1 MISLSFN
8 LSPDIKTCLTQ
19 IDDFRKE
26 ILLTPLTQTKL
37 VELQWNARQAYLT
50 SWESL
55 LGKHRVSTA
64 KLTIAFDHVRQAWT
78 GSPVSVSTGV
88 IAPLAKL
95 LTSRDAAGS
104 DTEKVLA
111 YLDSDS
117 IHPILQAAI
126 AHLNFAPS
134 PLACLVSLIYLA
146 RRGYDGNWM
155 VCIDQF
161 WPSHQNAY
169 KNVLGQSQMAASITS
184 WLEFYTQGALYQFGL
199 THTAVLHPSKETS
212 RGIWALSDR
221 EKAILNV
228 LEKPGTS
235 ITNRDVH
242 KRFKISQVTASR
254 DLAKLA
260 ALNLVYPHG
269 HGRSTYYTRV

>member
-8 LSPDIKTCLTQ
+8 LSSGIKTRLTQ
-19 IDDFRKE
+19 IDTFRRD

-37 VELQWNARQAYLT
+37 LELQWNARQTYLT

-64 KLTIAFDHVRQAWT
+64 KLTIAFDHIRQAWT

-95 LTSRDAAGS
+95 LASHGAAGS

-111 YLDSDS
+111 YLDSDN

-161 WPSHQNAY
+161 WPSHQDSY
-169 KNVLGQSQMAASITS
+169 RSILGQSQNAPSITP
-184 WLEFYTQGALYQFGL
+184 WLEFYCHAAVHQYGLAHGALLHQ
-199 THTAVLHPSKETS
+199 TAETS
-212 RGIWALSDR
+212 KGIWTLSDR
-221 EKAILNV
+221 QKNILGL
-228 LEKPGTS
+228 LESPEIS
-235 ITNRDVH
+235 ITNRAVQ
-242 KRFKISQVTASR
+242 KRFTISQVTASR
-254 DLAKLA
+254 DLAKLV
-260 ALNLVYPHG
+260 ALNLLYVHG
-269 HGRSTYYTRV
+269 HGRSTHYTRV